1 MEFEKKPIPKYFQIY
16 ENLVEQIRSGRFAEG
31 DRFPSDNELTAR
43 YQVSRGTIREAL
55 RLLFQQGYLVRE
67 QGKGTFVTYQKIQQ
81 DPDYLIGFTELMKR
95 NNIHPSATIIEQKVT
110 EPGERLSGIMMLHP
124 DERVVRMVRLRMG
137 DQEPLVIER
146 SFFNYSLFA
155 PLMNKDLEN
164 NSIFEL
170 LYRHT
175 PTKLGDAFQ
184 RIEAM
189 SAGKSEHEL
198 LKVSLGT
205 PLLLMKRLIKTST
218 GVCFQYSEDVYRSDR
233 ITFTTRTVPY
243 GKTREIQGLPLDLTS
258 DEWR

>member
-1 MEFEKKPIPKYFQIY
+1 MEFEKKPIPKYYQIY
-16 ENLVEQIRSGRFAEG
+16 EHLVDEIRSGRFAEG
-31 DRFPSDNELTAR
+31 DRFQSDNELTAR

-67 QGKGTFVTYQKIQQ
+67 QGKGTFVTYRKIQQ

-95 NNIHPSATIIEQKVT
+95 NNIHPSARIIEQKIT
-110 EPGERLSGIMMLHP
+110 EPGERVSGIMMLQSH
-124 DERVVRMVRLRMG
+124 ERAVRIVRLRMG
-137 DQEPLVIER
+137 DNEPLVIER
-146 SFFNYSLFA
+146 SFFNYGLFA
-155 PLMNKDLEN
+155 PLLTKDLEN

-175 PTKLGDAFQ
+175 STELGDAFQ

-198 LKVSLGT
+198 LNVPLAT

-218 GVCFQYSEDVYRSDR
+218 GICFQYSEDVYRSDR

-243 GKTREIQGLPLDLTS
+243 GTTRDFQGVPLDLAAG
-258 DEWR
+258 EWH